1 MGFPNKRNRITIM
14 FNNKDKTT
22 TMSNNNSTKLDTLIG
37 QHSSIKGDIN
47 FNGVLHLDG
56 KINGSILGAQND
68 DTLTIS
74 DTGVVEGKIS
84 VANIVINGTIKG
96 DIVST
101 GKIEV
106 AAKANIEGNIYYHN
120 IEMEAGSKING
131 QLIYQ
136 EEGKSNIKP
145 ISENKK

>member
-1 MGFPNKRNRITIM
+1 M
-14 FNNKDKTT
+14 FHKDNTNNK
-22 TMSNNNSTKLDTLIG
+22 NNSNGNTPSKLDTLLG
-37 QHSSIKGDIN
+37 QNTKIKGDIN

-56 KINGSILGAQND
+56 SIVGSLSGNQKD
-68 DTLTIS
+68 DILTIS
-74 DTGVVEGKIS
+74 ESGSVEGKIE

-96 DIVST
+96 DIYAS

-106 AAKANIEGNIYYHN
+106 ASKANIEGNVYYQN

-136 EEGKSNIKP
+136 EADKPKRITNIEDKKSK
-145 ISENKK
+145 

>member
-1 MGFPNKRNRITIM
+1 MFHKDNTTNK
-14 FNNKDKTT
+14 
-22 TMSNNNSTKLDTLIG
+22 NNNSHTPSKLDTLLG
-37 QHSSIKGDIN
+37 QNTTITGDLT

-56 KINGSILGAQND
+56 KIVGSLAGTQQD
-68 DTLTIS
+68 DILTIS
-74 DTGVVEGKIS
+74 ESGIIEGKIE

-96 DIVST
+96 DIYAS

-106 AAKANIEGNIYYHN
+106 ASKANIEGNVYYQN

-136 EEGKSNIKP
+136 EAGKPNKISNI
-145 ISENKK
+145 EDKKSK